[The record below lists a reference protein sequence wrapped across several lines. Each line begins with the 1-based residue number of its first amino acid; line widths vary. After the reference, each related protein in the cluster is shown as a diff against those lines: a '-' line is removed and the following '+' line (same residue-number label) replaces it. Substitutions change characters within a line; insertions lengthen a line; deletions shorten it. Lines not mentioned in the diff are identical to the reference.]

1 MTTSGSIPPK
11 LGPPVLTEAQAKALS
26 TLKSIARS
34 TASGSQ
40 RTTAEVADAVR
51 ISLPAL
57 QLAAGSASA
66 TGDVRSARYV
76 AGQTKALADDL
87 RSALKN
93 AASGEGS
100 PDAKAPSQEQIQT
113 MTKQLKLLLVKA
125 RIALAGPQGRLI
137 DATQRQ
143 SAETA
148 LRSSESSLKA
158 LEAQVGL
165 GGKKGSVDIR
175 A

>member
-1 MTTSGSIPPK
+1 
-11 LGPPVLTEAQAKALS
+11 
-26 TLKSIARS
+26 
-34 TASGSQ
+34 
-40 RTTAEVADAVR
+40 
-51 ISLPAL
+51 
-57 QLAAGSASA
+57 
-66 TGDVRSARYV
+66 
-76 AGQTKALADDL
+76 
-87 RSALKN
+87 
-93 AASGEGS
+93 
-100 PDAKAPSQEQIQT
+100 